1 MGAAMTAQLHVE
13 IQRTSVRTYEG
24 FLEKVTSEI

>member
-1 MGAAMTAQLHVE
+1 MGAAMTTQLHVE
-13 IQRTSVRTYEG
+13 IQQPSVRTHEG